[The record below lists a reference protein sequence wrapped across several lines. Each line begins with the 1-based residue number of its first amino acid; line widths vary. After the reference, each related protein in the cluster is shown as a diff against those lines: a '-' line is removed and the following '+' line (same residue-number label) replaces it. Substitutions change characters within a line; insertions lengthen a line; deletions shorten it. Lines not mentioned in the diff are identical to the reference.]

1 MSRTLLVEHREINE
15 AYRGLSGQLKG
26 RKDDYFALLYL
37 MKKFNIT
44 LEEATSHICFGGND
58 CAVDAFYHDKAVRDL
73 YLFQFRCSRDHL
85 LFRQSFERMLL
96 VGINRVFGHSLRE
109 ENQNP
114 LISRLL
120 TCISENQ
127 GAIDRVIIQL
137 VFNGNPIRAEQS
149 TVLNHLR
156 ESLEARKYIVDGFF
170 GRQVDII
177 FQVASNSR
185 TVGHAFL
192 PHRTAEYNLRF
203 SGSLNVR
210 TSNNELVMTLLPL
223 SSLYRMYCDLGEKF
237 FEKNIRCGLNDG
249 KLTNSE
255 INGSLKRILA
265 NEDPMEHFT
274 FYHNGVTL
282 TAQELKFDGHSLRM
296 IEPRLL
302 NGVQTVNTVKR
313 LVENNKRQHDKV
325 QKMLDGIKVFARIVR
340 SREEEFLRR
349 VTINNNRQNP
359 ITPWNLRANDLIQLH
374 LEERFKGELG
384 IYYERKEN
392 SLENLS
398 DEDLEEKNIVNR
410 KAIGIRKLAQT
421 LLALHGEVDKISAL
435 SEVFENE
442 KWYRD
447 TFRESYLE
455 IDPRNIVLLYKVHYR
470 LPAIVKEIQYLGY
483 EKYEYIG
490 KLRNLIW
497 CLAIQGVLNDE
508 KFASYVQSFGSS
520 LTVETNFNLLLRSIA
535 SNKLRYILK
544 DALNENTYRD
554 YLREA
559 KYSFLRTKTVY
570 NECMEVAERQSGWKK
585 RNL

>member
-1 MSRTLLVEHREINE
+1 MSKTLLVEHREINE

-58 CAVDAFYHDKAVRDL
+58 CAVDAFYLYGAERAL

-85 LFRQSFERMLL
+85 LFRESFERMLL
-96 VGINRVFGHSLRE
+96 VGINRIFGHALQE

-114 LISRLL
+114 LISRLS

-137 VFNGNPIRAEQS
+137 VFNGDPIRAEQS

-156 ESLEARKYIVDGFF
+156 ESLESRKYIVDGFF

-192 PHRTAEYNLRF
+192 PSRAEYNLRF
-203 SGSLNVR
+203 RESLSVK
-210 TSNNELVMTLLPL
+210 TPSNDLVMTLLPL
-223 SSLYRMYCDLGEKF
+223 GSLYRMYCDLGEKF
-237 FEKNIRCGLNDG
+237 FEKNIRCGLHDG

-265 NEDPMEHFT
+265 NEDPAEHFT

-282 TAQELKFDGHSLRM
+282 TAQELKFDGNSLRM

-313 LVENNKRQHDKV
+313 FVENNRRQREKV
-325 QKMLDGIKVFARIVR
+325 QKLLDGIKVLARIVR
-340 SREEEFLRR
+340 SREDEFLRM
-349 VTINNNRQNP
+349 VTISNNRQNP

-374 LEERFKGELG
+374 LEERFKCELS

-398 DEDLEEKNIVNR
+398 DEDLEEKKIVNR
-410 KAIGIRKLAQT
+410 RTIGIRKLAQT

-435 SEVFENE
+435 SEVFESE

-447 TFRESYLE
+447 TFRERYLE
-455 IDPRNIVLLYKVHYR
+455 IDPKKLVLLYKVQYR
-470 LPAIVKEIQYLGY
+470 LPAIIKEIQYLGY

-490 KLRNLIW
+490 KLRNLVW

-508 KFASYVQSFGSS
+508 KFFSHVQSFGSS
-520 LTVETNFNLLLRSIA
+520 LTVETNFNILLRSIA

-544 DALNENTYRD
+544 DALSENTYRD

-559 KYSFLRTKTVY
+559 KYSFLKTKTVY
-570 NECMEVAERQSGWKK
+570 NECMKVAERQNGWKK
-585 RNL
+585 LNL